1 MLVRVHTEETGTFPM
16 VLDYYSWVMSMRLE
30 GPKRLIFVVQAK
42 ENLVY
47 IGVTYQPMQF
57 MITLI
62 SVYERQCMLVSTSM
76 EVMMGLSP

>member
-1 MLVRVHTEETGTFPM
+1 M
-16 VLDYYSWVMSMRLE
+16 VLDYHSVVMSMRLE

-47 IGVTYQPMQF
+47 IGVTYQQMQF
-57 MITLI
+57 MTLI
-62 SVYERQCMLVSTSM
+62 TVYERQCMLVSTSM